1 VTVERESLA
10 NPRLWLAFASMLLVS
25 GIANTFPVLLPSLL
39 AEFGASRGATALPVS
54 LAWLGGAALGP
65 LAGYLIA
72 RGDPRLLVSAGL
84 VAAAAGTGLGARAVR
99 LWDFSVPLAVGMGIG
114 VGFTG
119 LATQA
124 ALLGGV
130 YVRRRGLAMGIA
142 FSGAMAAYG
151 LAPLVQWTITHLG
164 WRTALAGQAAAILAL
179 VPVAWLVYPRRLDVP
194 RAPACPEDARSVG
207 AIVASLPFWS
217 LMVVFSVPPLIG
229 YLATTQHALY
239 FPARGF
245 TTAEASVMLAVG
257 GVLSTSGRALAGLLA
272 DRLGGPTAG
281 FASYGMTLTG
291 LACLLAME
299 WAPARA
305 LAWGYVLFI
314 FLPLG
319 SRATIVSVLISRIC
333 APAQFGVVFGL
344 LGIGNSLFAAAGPAA
359 SGWIYDVSG
368 SYLAI
373 YACAAALAALGLSAL
388 AVFVATSRAPRAR

>member
-1 VTVERESLA
+1 VTPERESLA

-25 GIANTFPVLLPSLL
+25 GISNTFPVLLPSLL
-39 AEFGASRGATALPVS
+39 AEFGAARGATALPVS
-54 LAWLGGAALGP
+54 LGWLGGAALGP
-65 LAGYLIA
+65 LAGHLIA
-72 RGDPRLLVSAGL
+72 HRDPRLVISAGF
-84 VAAAAGTGLGARAVR
+84 VAAAAGFGLSARAAT
-99 LWDFSVPLAVGMGIG
+99 LWDFGVPLAAGLGIG
-114 VGFTG
+114 VGLTG
-119 LATQA
+119 MAAQA

-130 YVRRRGLAMGIA
+130 YLRRRGLAMGIA

-151 LAPLVQWTITHLG
+151 LAPLTQWAIGQFG
-164 WRTALAGQAAAILAL
+164 WRAALGAQAAAIVAL
-179 VPVAWLVYPRRLDVP
+179 VPLAWLVYPRRLD
-194 RAPACPEDARSVG
+194 APHASAGGDGARSVR

-217 LMVVFSVPPLIG
+217 LMVLFAVPPLIG

-245 TTAEASVMLAVG
+245 SAAEASVMLAVG
-257 GVLSTSGRALAGLLA
+257 GVLSTSGRTLAGLVA

-281 FASYGMTLTG
+281 FLSYGMTLAG
-291 LACLLAME
+291 LACLLGIE
-299 WAPARA
+299 WAPARV

-319 SRATIVSVLISRIC
+319 SRAIIVSVLISRIC

-344 LGIGNSLFAAAGPAA
+344 LGIGNSIFAAAGPAA

-373 YACAAALAALGLSAL
+373 YAAAFALAALGISAL
-388 AVFVATSRAPRAR
+388 AVFVASSRPRPV